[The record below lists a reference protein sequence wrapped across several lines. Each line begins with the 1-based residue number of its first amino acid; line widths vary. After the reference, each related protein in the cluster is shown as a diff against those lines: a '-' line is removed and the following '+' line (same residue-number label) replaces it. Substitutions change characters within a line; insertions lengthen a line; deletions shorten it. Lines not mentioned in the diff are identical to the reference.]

1 MLPIKTELL
10 TIQRKIVAWTT
21 TKSWREIPHVSFTYE
36 PDVTELFNIYRDEIK
51 PLGLSLNVVIL
62 KLIIEGLKRAK
73 SMNGEII
80 YNRIT
85 AKGKVLTKDEISIS
99 MPMIFPSGEMMTVR
113 LHEVNNMSMSQLR
126 NYIIDIRRRSNS
138 TNTNEVMYDIAKGQ
152 LIEQM
157 KKGHIISQGAKIL
170 INQIGSNRPEH
181 FRGKKKREYESIP
194 ATDRLIPKDLI
205 PGTVTVSNVGS
216 LYPSLR
222 GNMNLLEILPGQVC
236 AIGLNAVQDK
246 PMVIENASGEKEIA
260 IRKTIGFCIAFDHRA
275 IDFNDIIP
283 FIKYLD
289 EILAEPKKVLEWI
302 NN

>member
-1 MLPIKTELL
+1 MLPVKTELL

-36 PDVTELFNIYRDEIK
+36 PDITELYNIYKSDIK
-51 PLGLSLNVVIL
+51 PLGLSLNVIIL
-62 KLIIEGLKRAK
+62 KLIIEGLKTAK
-73 SMNGEII
+73 AMNGEIV

-113 LHEVNNMSMSQLR
+113 LDTVNDMSMTQLR
-126 NYIIDIRRRSNS
+126 NYIIDLRRRSNS

-157 KKGHIISQGAKIL
+157 KKGHVISQGAKIL
-170 INQIGSNRPEH
+170 INQIGSNRPQH
-181 FRGKKKREYESIP
+181 FRGKQKREYERIP
-194 ATDRLIPKDLI
+194 ATDRLTPKDLV

-222 GNMNLLEILPGQVC
+222 GNLNLLEILPGQVC
-236 AIGLNAVQDK
+236 AIGLDAAQDK
-246 PMVIENASGEKEIA
+246 PVVITNDAGEKEIA
-260 IRKTIGFCIAFDHRA
+260 IRKTLGFCIAFDHRA

-283 FIKYLD
+283 FVKKLD
-289 EILAEPKKVLEWI
+289 EILADPKQILDWV
-302 NN
+302 N